1 MRKELALEVE
11 AHGRLVNICHLALEK
26 LEDLRLV
33 GGGHGAGQDLAAGQ
47 MLCYV
52 RGAGLR
58 LGVQLPDYFLRVGAE
73 QVEGDS
79 KPAVDGMIE
88 QAMGKGKEEANRH

>member
-33 GGGHGAGQDLAAGQ
+33 GGGHGARENLAAGQ
-47 MLCYV
+47 MLCNA

-58 LGVQLPDYFLRVGAE
+58 LGVQLPDYFLRVGAD
-73 QVEGDS
+73 QVEGNPE
-79 KPAVDGMIE
+79 PAVDSPVE
-88 QAMGKGKEEANRH
+88 QAMGKSKEEADRH